1 MVRFRN
7 RQGEQVKA
15 DAVTATQAKNELG
28 SLLERVIRGE
38 TVVIT
43 KHNAPKAVLISIEDY
58 ESLARTPESQ
68 LNSLN
73 KEFDELLARMQTP
86 RAQTAMKRA
95 YAASPRQLGKAAAS
109 AARKRG

>member
-7 RQGEQVKA
+7 RQGEQVNA
-15 DAVTATQAKNELG
+15 EAVTATQAKNEMG

-43 KHNAPKAVLISIEDY
+43 KHDAPKAVLISIEEY

-68 LNSLN
+68 LDSLN

-86 RAQTAMKRA
+86 RARSAMKRA
-95 YAASPRQLGKAAAS
+95 YKSSPGRLGKAAVS

>member
-15 DAVTATQAKNELG
+15 ESVTATQAKNEMG

-38 TVVIT
+38 AVVIT
-43 KHNAPKAVLISIEDY
+43 KHDAPKAVLISIEEY

-68 LNSLN
+68 LDSLN

-86 RAQTAMKRA
+86 RARSAMKRA
-95 YAASPRQLGKAAAS
+95 YEASPAQLGKTAVS

>member
-15 DAVTATQAKNELG
+15 AAVTATQAKNEMG

-38 TVVIT
+38 TIVIT
-43 KHNAPKAVLISIEDY
+43 RHDAPKAVLISIEEY

-68 LNSLN
+68 LDSLN

-86 RAQTAMKRA
+86 KARSAMKRA
-95 YAASPRQLGKAAAS
+95 YEASPGQLGKAAVS

>member
-7 RQGEQVKA
+7 RQGEQVQA

-43 KHNAPKAVLISIEDY
+43 KHDVPKAVLISIEEY

-86 RAQTAMKRA
+86 RARSAMKRA
-95 YAASPRQLGKAAAS
+95 YTASPKQLAKAAVAAAS
-109 AARKRG
+109 KRG

>member
-7 RQGEQVKA
+7 RRGEQVKA
-15 DAVTATQAKNELG
+15 EAVTATQAKNEMG

-43 KHNAPKAVLISIEDY
+43 KHDAPKAVLISIEAY

-68 LNSLN
+68 LDSLN
-73 KEFDELLARMQTP
+73 KEFDKLLARMQTP
-86 RAQTAMKRA
+86 GARSAMKRA
-95 YAASPRQLGKAAAS
+95 YEASPGRLGKAAVS

>member
-7 RQGEQVKA
+7 HRGEQVKA
-15 DAVTATQAKNELG
+15 EAVTATQAKNEMG

-43 KHNAPKAVLISIEDY
+43 KHDAPKAVLMSIEEY
-58 ESLARTPESQ
+58 EALARTPESQ
-68 LNSLN
+68 LDSLN
-73 KEFDELLARMQTP
+73 KEFDALLARMQTP
-86 RAQTAMKRA
+86 HARSAMKRA
-95 YAASPRQLGKAAAS
+95 YKASPEQLGKAAVS